1 MKNALESLRDFMKN
15 KPHKLWVLFLTTLY
29 ISAFTFGGGFV
40 IVTFMKH
47 KFVDELHWINEQEML
62 DFTALAQSCPGAIA
76 INAAILVGWNVYGL
90 AGMLVATLGT
100 ILPPMIILSIVSFFY
115 AIFSTN
121 VWVAIVLK
129 GMQAGVAAV
138 ILDAA
143 CSLGESVLKEKSSLS
158 IFIMTAAFVCDFFLG
173 VNVVYIILVA
183 ACIGIIQFIWY
194 QYKPFFLNTEGN
206 TEIKMLTGDEIMI
219 YIQLFLSFVQI
230 GLFSVGG
237 GYAAIP
243 LIQSQVV
250 ETHGWLT
257 MNEFT
262 NLITIAE
269 MTPGPIGVNSAT
281 FTGLQIAGIPGAIAA
296 TFGSIFPSCILVSI
310 LALVYCKY
318 KETSAISNILSSLRP
333 AVVALITA
341 AGFSMFQTAV
351 LSGQTLHI
359 SSVNIV
365 ELLLFIAAFAAL
377 RKWKLNPILIMCL
390 CGIGNLLFA
399 LVK

>member
-1 MKNALESLRDFMKN
+1 MKN

-76 INAAILVGWNVYGL
+76 VNAAILVGWNVYGL

-100 ILPPMIILSIVSFFY
+100 ILPPMIILSVVSFFY
-115 AIFSTN
+115 AIFSAN

-143 CSLGESVLKEKSSLS
+143 CSLEESVLKEKSSLS

-194 QYKPFFLNTEGN
+194 QYKPFFLKRTQEK
-206 TEIKMLTGDEIMI
+206 TQKQKCL
-219 YIQLFLSFVQI
+219 Q
-230 GLFSVGG
+230 
-237 GYAAIP
+237 
-243 LIQSQVV
+243 
-250 ETHGWLT
+250 ET
-257 MNEFT
+257 
-262 NLITIAE
+262 
-269 MTPGPIGVNSAT
+269 
-281 FTGLQIAGIPGAIAA
+281 
-296 TFGSIFPSCILVSI
+296 
-310 LALVYCKY
+310 
-318 KETSAISNILSSLRP
+318 
-333 AVVALITA
+333 
-341 AGFSMFQTAV
+341 
-351 LSGQTLHI
+351 
-359 SSVNIV
+359 
-365 ELLLFIAAFAAL
+365 
-377 RKWKLNPILIMCL
+377 KL
-390 CGIGNLLFA
+390 
-399 LVK
+399 